1 MGRIRQINGHVIYFP
16 GPAEDTGNLIA
27 ATCNEI
33 CLARDICGGDYLVLD
48 TKLKPEIGNFV
59 SYKGTS
65 YRLELNED
73 GQPILKNGHNTILP
87 PSDDNYDGVVVQINR
102 KLRGEI

>member
-27 ATCNEI
+27 ATC
-33 CLARDICGGDYLVLD
+33 LAI
-48 TKLKPEIGNFV
+48 FV

-65 YRLELNED
+65 YRLELNEN
-73 GQPILKNGHNTILP
+73 GQPVLKNGHNTILP